1 VFGDDY
7 TIGPFGLLGC
17 YWSSC
22 GLNAL
27 GWRWL
32 FNSGFIQGVWDS
44 YSELFDKILYANEFS
59 CGVYYNSD
67 GVVLCKVYF

>member
-1 VFGDDY
+1 MLGDDY

-17 YWSSC
+17 YWSSW
-22 GLNAL
+22 GLNAF

-32 FNSGFIQGVWDS
+32 FSSGFIQGVWDS
-44 YSELFDKILYANEFS
+44 YSEVFDKILYAVEFS

-67 GVVLCKVYF
+67 GVVLCKV